1 MKLLLENWREYLKE
15 AIIDVVSD
23 ELSDIFENGELKE
36 EEEPDSDED
45 KLWEYFVSSP
55 TQAIWLAEQNDMHKL
70 VEVFEAILKELR
82 EKYASTVEIFTPVL
96 SGGEVGNF
104 LWIMVRVRDALAHRS
119 GHLGALYG
127 FDIPARA
134 LQVVN
139 VIDDETDK
147 IATMAEENPSL
158 AKEGIQEFLKTW
170 GMWQDDE
177 TPT

>member
-1 MKLLLENWREYLKE
+1 MKE

-36 EEEPDSDED
+36 EEEPGSDED

-82 EKYASTVEIFTPVL
+82 EEYASYAGADLFAGTLPAGKVD
-96 SGGEVGNF
+96 NF
-104 LWIMVRVRDALAHRS
+104 LWIMVRVRDALASRS

-158 AKEGIQEFLKTW
+158 AKEGMQEFLKTW
-170 GMWQDDE
+170 GIWQDNE